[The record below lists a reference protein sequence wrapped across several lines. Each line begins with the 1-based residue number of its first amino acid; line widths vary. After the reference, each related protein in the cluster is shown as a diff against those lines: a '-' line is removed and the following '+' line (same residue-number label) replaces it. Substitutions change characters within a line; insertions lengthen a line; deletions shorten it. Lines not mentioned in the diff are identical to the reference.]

1 VDEYF
6 RSGFGG
12 KGKDGVFVFA
22 EMHLQVLP
30 LELGRSV
37 EFQAARIQL

>member
-6 RSGFGG
+6 GRDFGG
-12 KGKDGVFVFA
+12 KGKDEVFVFA
-22 EMHLQVLP
+22 EMRLQVLP